1 MLLHHHYTDNLRI
14 ITLLLDGDILKMM
27 LVID

>member
-1 MLLHHHYTDNLRI
+1 MLLHHYYTDNLRI
-14 ITLLLDGDILKMM
+14 ITLFLDGDILKMM